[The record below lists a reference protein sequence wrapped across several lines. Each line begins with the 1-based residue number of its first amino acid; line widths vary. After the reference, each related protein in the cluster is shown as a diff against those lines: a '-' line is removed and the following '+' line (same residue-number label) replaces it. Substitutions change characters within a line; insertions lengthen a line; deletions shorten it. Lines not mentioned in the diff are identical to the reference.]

1 MEIPSAPM
9 ATSEQNT
16 PVVPAGTVAEP
27 KVDGYRAL
35 VARWDDGSV
44 LIRSRQ
50 GTDMT
55 AKFPEIAEAAARLPD
70 SAGSILLDG
79 ELVVWES
86 GRLAFQRLG
95 KRLNASP
102 ATVRRIRAEF
112 PAHFIAFDLL
122 HIGGRGSLI
131 REPYRVRRAALEKL
145 FKQYKLT
152 TPWQLCPATTDIDTI
167 REWLTD
173 GVEKLGYEGVVWK
186 APEDPYRPGARGWHR
201 YKVRATT
208 EAVIGA
214 VTGRIT
220 QPQSLFLGRL
230 DRDGRL
236 RYVGRSTPLRSA
248 AATKLGTLL
257 SPAAPGHPWTGR
269 RFSAAW
275 GSSATISPILVE
287 PRIVAEISVDAAKDH
302 GVYRHQVKYVR
313 VRAELQPKQTP
324 TFDDGD

>member
-1 MEIPSAPM
+1 M
-9 ATSEQNT
+9 ATAEQNT
-16 PVVPAGTVAEP
+16 PVVPKGTVAEP
-27 KVDGYRAL
+27 KMDGYRAL
-35 VARWDDGSV
+35 VARWDDGRV

-50 GTDMT
+50 GTDLT
-55 AKFPEIAEAAARLPD
+55 AAFPEIAEAAARLPD

-79 ELVVWES
+79 ELVVWEA
-86 GRLAFQRLG
+86 GRLAFPRLG
-95 KRLNASP
+95 KRLNARP

-122 HIGGRGSLI
+122 HLGGRGSMI

-152 TPWQLCPATTDIDTI
+152 SPWELCPATTNTDTI

-173 GVEKLGYEGVVWK
+173 GVEKRGYEGIVWK
-186 APEDPYRPGARGWHR
+186 SPQDPYRPGARAWHR
-201 YKVRATT
+201 YKVHATT

-230 DRDGRL
+230 DRDGQL
-236 RYVGRSTPLRSA
+236 RYVGRSTMLGSA
-248 AATKLGTLL
+248 KAAEVGAVL
-257 SPAAPGHPWTGR
+257 SPAASHPWTGR

-275 GSSATISPILVE
+275 RSSATVSPVLVE
-287 PRIVAEISVDAAKDH
+287 PRIVAEISVDAAKDR
-302 GVYRHQVKYVR
+302 GVYRHQVKFVR
-313 VRAELQPKQTP
+313 VRAELQPEQAPK
-324 TFDDGD
+324 FDDSVSSETPS